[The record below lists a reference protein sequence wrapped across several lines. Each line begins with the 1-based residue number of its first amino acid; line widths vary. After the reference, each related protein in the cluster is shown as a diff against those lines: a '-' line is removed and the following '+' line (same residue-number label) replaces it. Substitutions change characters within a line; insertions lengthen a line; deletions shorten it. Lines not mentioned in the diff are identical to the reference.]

1 MAINASTGE
10 VFSGYGRPAGFE
22 HKASYGQK
30 SIPESAR
37 DVNVLREVDV
47 CVVGGG
53 PGGIAAAVSA
63 ARGGAKTLLIERY
76 GHLGGMSTGGLVNII
91 PNLSDTYGKQAIGGV
106 CQELIDRLAA
116 RNAAT
121 FPEKKYWGST
131 DITEVQK
138 YVDAN
143 MMHFYVRRNPDGERV
158 TLYTAVIDP
167 EVAKDEINTMVLE
180 SGAEILLHCLVTEPI
195 MEGNRVKGVIL
206 ETKSGRQA
214 VLAKIVIDCTGD
226 GDLLPRLPEET
237 VDFMPEG
244 SRIAQFGWIYWIANV
259 DIPRYFAFK
268 RQQPEALEA
277 VVKQITALGGLPR
290 FSPGLL
296 KNQEGVV
303 WIHRLIGSLHQT
315 EPEEMT
321 YVDITA
327 RKRAVRNWEL
337 LKQYMP
343 GFEKSFLMLS
353 NPQLGTSGG
362 RRLVGE
368 YWLTEKDMDSD
379 TPFPDTIAIF
389 ADNDR
394 GAKSLAH
401 PRTYVPYRA
410 LVPKGTEGF
419 LVACRAFSADHEF
432 SEYFNLI
439 PHCMCFGQAAGH
451 AAAIALQDG
460 VSVRDV
466 DYTKLRAQLLK
477 YGAILPPED

>member
-10 VFSGYGRPAGFE
+10 VFSGYGRPSEFE
-22 HKASYGQK
+22 HKNMYGVK
-30 SIPESAR
+30 SVAEAAR
-37 DVNVLREVDV
+37 EVNVMREVDV

-91 PNLSDTYGKQAIGGV
+91 PNLGDTYGRQAIGGF

-116 RNAAT
+116 RNGAT
-121 FPEKKYWGST
+121 YPEKKYWGST
-131 DITEVQK
+131 DKDEVQK

-143 MMHFYVRRNPDGERV
+143 MMHFYIRRNRDGERV

-167 EVAKDEINTMVLE
+167 EIAKDEMNTMVLE
-180 SGAEILLHCLVTEPI
+180 SGAELLLHCWVTEPI
-195 MEGNRVKGVIL
+195 MEGNTVKGVMV
-206 ETKSGRQA
+206 ETKAGRQA
-214 VLAKIVIDCTGD
+214 VLAKVVIDCTGD
-226 GDLLPRLPEET
+226 GDLLPKVPEET
-237 VDFMPEG
+237 IDYMAPG

-259 DIPRYFAFK
+259 DIDAYFAFK
-268 RQQPEALEA
+268 REKPEEMKAVIKTIMEA
-277 VVKQITALGGLPR
+277 GGSPH

-296 KNQEGVV
+296 KNQHGVV
-303 WIHRLIGSLHQT
+303 WVHRLIGSLNQT

-321 YVDITA
+321 FIDVSA

-343 GFEKSFLMLS
+343 GFEKSFIMLS

-368 YWLTEKDMDSD
+368 YWLTEKDMDTD

-394 GAKSLAH
+394 GVKSLDH

-419 LVACRAFSADHEF
+419 LVACRAFSADHDF

-451 AAAIALQDG
+451 AAAIAIRDG
-460 VSVRDV
+460 VSVRDI
-466 DYTKLRAQLLK
+466 DFGKLRAQLLK
-477 YGAILPPED
+477 YGAILPEA

>member
-10 VFSGYGRPAGFE
+10 VFSGYGRPSEFQ
-22 HKASYGQK
+22 HKVQYGVK
-30 SIPESAR
+30 SIPEAAR
-37 DVNVLREVDV
+37 EVNVMREVDV

-91 PNLSDTYGKQAIGGV
+91 PNLGDTYGKQAIGGF

-116 RNAAT
+116 RNGAT
-121 FPEKKYWGST
+121 YPEKKYWGST
-131 DITEVQK
+131 DKAEVQK

-143 MMHFYVRRNPDGERV
+143 MMHFYIRRNRDGERV

-167 EVAKDEINTMVLE
+167 EIAKDEMNTMVLE
-180 SGAEILLHCLVTEPI
+180 SGAELLLHCWVTEPI
-195 MEGNRVKGVIL
+195 MEGNQVKGVMV

-226 GDLLPRLPEET
+226 GDLLPKVPEET
-237 VDFMPEG
+237 VDYMPEG

-259 DIPRYFAFK
+259 DIDGYFAFRREK
-268 RQQPEALEA
+268 PEEMKAIVKKIMEA
-277 VVKQITALGGLPR
+277 GGSPH

-296 KNQEGVV
+296 KNQHGVV
-303 WIHRLIGSLHQT
+303 WVHRLIGSLHQT

-321 YVDITA
+321 FIDVSA

-343 GFEKSFLMLS
+343 GFEKSFIMLS

-368 YWLTEKDMDSD
+368 YWLTEADMDSD

-394 GAKSLAH
+394 GVKSLDH

-419 LVACRAFSADHEF
+419 LVACRAFSADHDF

-460 VSVRDV
+460 VSVRDI
-466 DYTKLRAQLLK
+466 DFAKLRAQLLK
-477 YGAILPPED
+477 YGAILPEE

>member
-1 MAINASTGE
+1 MIKAATGE
-10 VFSGYGRPAGFE
+10 VFSGYSKPPEFDR
-22 HKASYGQK
+22 KNTYGVK
-30 SIPESAR
+30 SVREAAR
-37 DVNVLREVDV
+37 EVNVLREVDV

-63 ARGGAKTLLIERY
+63 ARGGAKTLLLERY

-91 PNLSDTYGKQAIGGV
+91 PNLSDIYGRQAIGGF

-116 RNAAT
+116 RNAAA

-131 DITEVQK
+131 DRAEVQK

-143 MMHFYVRRNPDGERV
+143 MMHFYVRRNRDGEQV
-158 TLYTAVIDP
+158 TLYTAVVDP
-167 EVAKDEINTMVLE
+167 EVAKDEINAMVLE
-180 SGAEILLHCLVTEPI
+180 SGAELLLHCWVAEPI
-195 MEGNRVKGVIL
+195 LEGNAVRGVMV

-214 VLAKIVIDCTGD
+214 VLAKVVIDCTGD
-226 GDLLPRLPEET
+226 GDLLPKVPEET
-237 VDFMPEG
+237 VDYMVPG
-244 SRIAQFGWIYWIANV
+244 SRIAQFGWCYWIANV

-268 RQQPEALEA
+268 RENPEALKA
-277 VVKQITALGGLPR
+277 VEKQILAEGGSPR

-303 WIHRLIGSLHQT
+303 WVHRLIGSLHQT

-321 YVDITA
+321 YIDVTG
-327 RKRAVRNWEL
+327 RKQAVHSWET
-337 LKQYMP
+337 LKKHMP
-343 GFEKSFLMLS
+343 GFEKSFIMLS

-379 TPFPDTIAIF
+379 VPFPDTIAVF

-394 GAKSLAH
+394 QTKSLDH

-451 AAAIALQDG
+451 AAAIAVRDG

-466 DYTKLRAQLLK
+466 DFAKLRAQLLK
-477 YGAILPPED
+477 YGAILPEA

>member
-10 VFSGYGRPAGFE
+10 VFSGYGRPSEFQ
-22 HKASYGQK
+22 HKIQYGVK
-30 SIPESAR
+30 SIPEAAR
-37 DVNVLREVDV
+37 EVNVMREVDV

-91 PNLSDTYGKQAIGGV
+91 PNLGDTYGKQAIGGF
-106 CQELIDRLAA
+106 CQELIDRLAV
-116 RNAAT
+116 RNGAT
-121 FPEKKYWGST
+121 YPEKKYWGST
-131 DITEVQK
+131 DKAEVQK

-143 MMHFYVRRNPDGERV
+143 MMHFYVRRNRDGERV

-167 EVAKDEINTMVLE
+167 EIAKDEMNAMVLE
-180 SGAEILLHCLVTEPI
+180 SGAELLLHCWVTEPI
-195 MEGNRVKGVIL
+195 MEGNQVKGVMV
-206 ETKSGRQA
+206 ETKAGRQA

-226 GDLLPRLPEET
+226 GDLLPKVPEET
-237 VDFMPEG
+237 VDYMPEG

-259 DIPRYFAFK
+259 DIDTYFAFK
-268 RQQPEALEA
+268 REKPEEMKEI
-277 VVKQITALGGLPR
+277 VKKIMAEGGSPH

-296 KNQEGVV
+296 KNQHGVV
-303 WIHRLIGSLHQT
+303 WVHRLIGSLHQT

-321 YVDITA
+321 YIDVSA

-343 GFEKSFLMLS
+343 GFEKSFIMLS

-394 GAKSLAH
+394 GAKSLDH

-419 LVACRAFSADHEF
+419 LVACRAFSADHDF

-460 VSVRDV
+460 VSVRDI
-466 DYTKLRAQLLK
+466 DFSKLRAQLLK
-477 YGAILPPED
+477 YGAILPEA

>member
-10 VFSGYGRPAGFE
+10 VFSGYGRPSQFE
-22 HKASYGQK
+22 HKVTYGVK
-30 SIPESAR
+30 SIPEAAR
-37 DVNVLREVDV
+37 EVNVLREVDV

-91 PNLSDTYGKQAIGGV
+91 PNLGDTYGRQAIGGF

-116 RNAAT
+116 RNGAT
-121 FPEKKYWGST
+121 YPEKKYWGST
-131 DITEVQK
+131 DKDEVQK

-143 MMHFYVRRNPDGERV
+143 MMHFYIRRNRDGERV

-167 EVAKDEINTMVLE
+167 EIAKDEMNTMVLE
-180 SGAEILLHCLVTEPI
+180 SGAELLLHCWVTEPI
-195 MEGNRVKGVIL
+195 MEGNQVKGVMV
-206 ETKSGRQA
+206 ETKAGRQA

-226 GDLLPRLPEET
+226 GDLLPKVPEET
-237 VDFMPEG
+237 VDYMPEG

-259 DIPRYFAFK
+259 DIDAYFAFK
-268 RQQPEALEA
+268 REKPEEMKAVIKTIMEA
-277 VVKQITALGGLPR
+277 GGSPH

-296 KNQEGVV
+296 KNQHGVV
-303 WIHRLIGSLHQT
+303 WVHRLIGSLHQT

-321 YVDITA
+321 YIDVSA

-343 GFEKSFLMLS
+343 GFEKSFIMLS

-368 YWLTEKDMDSD
+368 YWLTEADMDSD

-394 GAKSLAH
+394 GAKSLDH

-419 LVACRAFSADHEF
+419 LVACRAFSADGEF
-432 SEYFNLI
+432 SEFFNLI
-439 PHCMCFGQAAGH
+439 PHCMCFGQAAGA
-451 AAAIALQDG
+451 AAAIAVKEGLRVQD
-460 VSVRDV
+460 VPFAE
-466 DYTKLRAQLLK
+466 LRQALLEG
-477 YGAILPPED
+477 GAILPE

>member
-10 VFSGYGRPAGFE
+10 VFSGYGRPSEFE
-22 HKASYGQK
+22 HRNMYGVK
-30 SIPESAR
+30 TVAEAAR
-37 DVNVLREVDV
+37 EVNVIREVDV

-91 PNLSDTYGKQAIGGV
+91 PNLGDTYGKQAIGGF

-116 RNAAT
+116 RDAAT
-121 FPEKKYWGST
+121 YPEKKYWGST
-131 DITEVQK
+131 DKAEVQK

-143 MMHFYVRRNPDGERV
+143 MMHFYIRRNPDGERI

-167 EVAKDEINTMVLE
+167 EVAKDEMNTMVLE
-180 SGAEILLHCLVTEPI
+180 SGAELLLHCWVTEPI
-195 MEGNRVKGVIL
+195 MEGNTVKGGML
-206 ETKSGRQA
+206 ETKAGRQA
-214 VLAKIVIDCTGD
+214 VLAKVVIDCTGD
-226 GDLLPRLPEET
+226 GDLLPKVPEESIDYM
-237 VDFMPEG
+237 VPG

-259 DIPRYFAFK
+259 DIDAYFAFK
-268 RQQPEALEA
+268 REKPEEMKAVIKTIMEA
-277 VVKQITALGGLPR
+277 GGSPH

-296 KNQEGVV
+296 KNQHGVV
-303 WIHRLIGSLHQT
+303 WVHRLIGSLHQT

-321 YVDITA
+321 YIDVSA

-343 GFEKSFLMLS
+343 GFEKSFIMLS

-368 YWLTEKDMDSD
+368 YWLTEADMDSD

-394 GAKSLAH
+394 GAKSLDH

-419 LVACRAFSADHEF
+419 LVACRAFSADHDF

-451 AAAIALQDG
+451 AAAIAIQDG

-466 DYTKLRAQLLK
+466 DFGKLRAQLLK
-477 YGAILPPED
+477 YGAILPEE